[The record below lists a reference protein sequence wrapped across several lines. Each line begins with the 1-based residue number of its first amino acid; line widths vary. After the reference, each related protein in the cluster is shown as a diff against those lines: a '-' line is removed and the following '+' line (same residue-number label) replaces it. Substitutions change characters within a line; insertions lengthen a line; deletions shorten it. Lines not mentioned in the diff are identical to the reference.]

1 MSIELHPRGGV
12 LVGRVRVPGGLLGGA
27 RLLRQP
33 HDGQEAHPQSGEENT
48 LHYRSQISIA
58 AGNPR
63 PVHGCFNLAWE
74 TSKNDVSAVD
84 EGVFAKVRP
93 KGARLN

>member
-1 MSIELHPRGGV
+1 MSIELHSRRGV
-12 LVGRVRVPGGLLGGA
+12 LVGRLRVPGGLLGGA

-33 HDGQEAHPQSGEENT
+33 HDGQEAHPQSGEENAI
-48 LHYRSQISIA
+48 LHMLPF
-58 AGNPR
+58 GW
-63 PVHGCFNLAWE
+63 G
-74 TSKNDVSAVD
+74 DVSAEG